1 MRPACTALLIALT
14 GGALSTGLADT
25 ARADPYQ
32 WCAVLGGGDDLSTGC
47 YYLTLQQCKASIS
60 GNGGFC
66 THNNF
71 YDGKPVTTPEDAVR
85 SGRKRTSRK

>member
-14 GGALSTGLADT
+14 GGALPTGLADT

-47 YYLTLQQCKASIS
+47 YYLTLQQCQASVA
-60 GNGGFC
+60 GNGGFAR
-66 THNNF
+66 
-71 YDGKPVTTPEDAVR
+71 TTIFTTASP
-85 SGRKRTSRK
+85 

>member
-1 MRPACTALLIALT
+1 MRIACAALLIALT
-14 GGALSTGLADT
+14 GGTVDI

-32 WCAVLGGGDDLSTGC
+32 WCAVLGGRDDLSTGC
-47 YYLTLQQCKASIS
+47 YYMTLQQCQASIS

-71 YDGKPVTTPEDAVR
+71 YDGRPVTTPEDAVR
-85 SGRKRTSRK
+85 SSRKRTSRK